1 MPTDESLAVSIEHL
15 FRAQICMEDCA
26 PKPSPEPIR
35 LALKAL
41 DVDAKD
47 ALMIGDT
54 VDDVLAAVAAGVEG
68 VGVLTPQ
75 AYAKTVL
82 ELKPTTVETRLRAS
96 GARLVLNPGLG
107 ELMDLIQVPV
117 ANAAPCS
124 GPRSAQISRV
134 TKETSID
141 VKLVLDGTGKS
152 KVRGAQSDSDAVR
165 LTE

>member
-1 MPTDESLAVSIEHL
+1 MRADELRAASIEHL

-26 PKPSPEPIR
+26 PKPSPEPIS

-75 AYAKTVL
+75 AYAKTIL
-82 ELKPTTVETRLRAS
+82 EHKPTTVETRLRAS

-107 ELMDLIQVPV
+107 ELMDLIQVPLTST
-117 ANAAPCS
+117 APCS

-141 VKLVLDGTGKS
+141 VTIVLDGTGKS
-152 KVRGAQSDSDAVR
+152 KVRTIQSS
-165 LTE
+165 